1 MPSRAHSRRQ
11 HRGVLEEL
19 LAPSEPPPAAP
30 PITPPTVVP
39 PATVAAAPEAPSEA
53 ATERF
58 SASLPVA
65 LVERARTAVFFTP
78 GLTLSA
84 LLAEALAHQ
93 IDRLEHERGQP
104 FPADRGKLRTG
115 RPVRLPLT

>member
-39 PATVAAAPEAPSEA
+39 PAIVAAAPEAPSEA

>member
-1 MPSRAHSRRQ
+1 MQSRPHSRRQ

-19 LAPSEPPPAAP
+19 LAASEPPPAAP
-30 PITPPTVVP
+30 ALAPPRVP
-39 PATVAAAPEAPSEA
+39 PATVAGPPEAPSEA

-84 LLAEALAHQ
+84 LVAAALAHE
-93 IDRLEHERGQP
+93 IGRLEHERGQP

-115 RPVRLPLT
+115 RPVR

>member
-1 MPSRAHSRRQ
+1 MQSRPHSRRQ

-19 LAPSEPPPAAP
+19 LAASEAPPAAP
-30 PITPPTVVP
+30 PMPPPQVP
-39 PATVAAAPEAPSEA
+39 AAAVAAPPRASSEA

-58 SASLPVA
+58 SASLPVT

-84 LLAEALAHQ
+84 LVAAALAHE
-93 IDRLEHERGQP
+93 IGRLEHERGQP
-104 FPADRGKLRTG
+104 FPADRGQLRTG
-115 RPVRLPLT
+115 RPVR